1 MQVLTTASLPSP
13 HRYVGSK
20 IAGLRSHIAR
30 QTDQR
35 VKLMHDVL
43 AGSESL
49 KVNAWEDAL
58 ARRVQKLRATE
69 ERLIWRG
76 LALLSTLEALIFFAP
91 GLATFLVLVT
101 RYAIDDARESAA
113 LSIERAY
120 AVLGF
125 CNVLVKQFNVFP
137 RAVKSFDEASVSF
150 RRCERFLLLPE
161 ATGCATPPLLSHA
174 FWKLQQALQGEM
186 IRLDA
191 VTATWTLERPSTT
204 VATSRAGVE
213 VTRSPKKPADPAKPG
228 PVAASAEGSE
238 ESRQT
243 ELPNSQTE
251 LPNSQTE
258 LPTSQTELPT
268 SQTELPISQTELP
281 RVEVLVGT
289 SAATANGT
297 SSDAATANGTSSDAA
312 NTNGS
317 ASASTSAADGEEPF
331 ALTNLSMSVKAG
343 QLCLLIGEVGSG
355 KSSVL
360 QLLLGEM
367 LVCSG
372 GLRVSTEGG
381 IGYVPQHAWIVNA
394 SVRDNILLGR
404 AFDEAWYSEVLGCVC
419 LGVDL
424 ASFPT
429 GDRTEIGERGV
440 TVSGGQKARISL
452 ARALYG
458 KPALLLLDDPLSAVD
473 MHMAHHLVDVALLRV
488 ARRTLGCTV
497 VLASHQLQFVHELAD
512 QVVLLAHGRVLAQ
525 GTPADLAAQG
535 LLLAAGHPTPALSP
549 ADTKPASVELEAA
562 PDATPA
568 AVEPDA
574 KATATEPLSML
585 APPKAAAGV
594 LPSAPS
600 EAAAMPAGSST
611 AMAGKPA
618 AGSPSSG
625 SAGASAAEMGRANQ
639 PGEARRFYL
648 RHLGGLGCLAIT
660 LTFLCLAVCRALADW
675 SLGRWIT
682 FGQRIEGAALYAGLT
697 GTTVGLGV
705 AYALSFTRVISA
717 ASRIH
722 AEVLARVLRA
732 PKSFFDT
739 SPLGLL
745 LNVFSK
751 DMDTLDELLPIAL
764 AGFLKCLTIVS
775 SAVIVSAIAA
785 PAALTIAPVVFYVF
799 RELTNYL
806 QLTANQLKRIEKASS
821 GPLFSLYTETLQ
833 GVTSIRA
840 FGLQREFEARLVQR
854 LDLNHRAHFLWTAS
868 NRWFAARLDVLT
880 CCITLSVALCVI
892 IFREALGEPSIAAL
906 SLTYVVQTTS
916 LFQWGFRMW
925 AEVQNNFVSVERA
938 LSYTKLP
945 QEAAATEPTDAALIQ
960 RGWPEAAAVRFAEVR
975 MRYRPGLPLALDGA
989 DFAFTGGIKAA
1000 VVGRSGAGET
1010 SL

>member
-120 AVLGF
+120 AVLGL

-243 ELPNSQTE
+243 ELPI
-251 LPNSQTE
+251 SQTE

-268 SQTELPISQTELP
+268 SQTELP

-562 PDATPA
+562 PGATPA

-618 AGSPSSG
+618 AGSPNSG

>member
-1 MQVLTTASLPSP
+1 M
-13 HRYVGSK
+13 
-20 IAGLRSHIAR
+20 RSHVACR
-30 QTDQR
+30 S
-35 VKLMHDVL
+35 
-43 AGSESL
+43 SEPPHASVHHGAL
-49 KVNAWEDAL
+49 SSPQVNAWEDAL
-58 ARRVQKLRATE
+58 SRRVQKLRASE

-120 AVLGF
+120 AVLGL

-161 ATGCATPPLLSHA
+161 ATGCTTPPPLSHA
-174 FWKLQQALQGEM
+174 SWKHQQALQGEM

-191 VTATWTLERPSTT
+191 VTATWTLERPLAT

-213 VTRSPKKPADPAKPG
+213 VTRTSTKLAAQANLREQAREG

-238 ESRQT
+238 VSRATAAPTQT
-243 ELPNSQTE
+243 ELPE
-251 LPNSQTE
+251 
-258 LPTSQTELPT
+258 
-268 SQTELPISQTELP
+268 
-281 RVEVLVGT
+281 VEVIVDTSEVTTNGT
-289 SAATANGT
+289 SSDAVTANGT
-297 SSDAATANGTSSDAA
+297 SSDAATTNGT
-312 NTNGS
+312 

-331 ALTNLSMSVKAG
+331 ALTHLSVSVKAG

-381 IGYVPQHAWIVNA
+381 IGYVPQQAWIVNA

-512 QVVLLAHGRVLAQ
+512 LVVLLSHGRVLAQ

-535 LLLAAGHPTPALSP
+535 LLLAAGQPAP
-549 ADTKPASVELEAA
+549 DTKPAAVELETA
-562 PDATPA
+562 PEANPA
-568 AVEPDA
+568 VIGPDT

-600 EAAAMPAGSST
+600 EAAAMPVGSST

-618 AGSPSSG
+618 AGSPQSG

-639 PGEARRFYL
+639 PGEAKRFYL

-682 FGQRIEGAALYAGLT
+682 LGQRVEGAALYAGLT

-840 FGLQREFEARLVQR
+840 FGLQREFEDLLVQR

-945 QEAAATEPTDAALIQ
+945 QEAAATEPTDAALIY

-975 MRYRPGLPLALDGA
+975 MCYRPGLPLALDGA

-1010 SL
+1010 SSDCLLSAT